1 MFLGAEELVVHI
13 AGPNYR
19 DSSLILR
26 IFAIYGFLLPLDRYT
41 GIMIDAL
48 GFPKKNMYKVLSML
62 LLNVV
67 LDVVVLSLGYG
78 VESVAMVS
86 LATYSLGVTFG
97 FIVIRKKVKLEIFKS
112 LSIGL
117 KLMLLKIG
125 LKV

>member
-1 MFLGAEELVVHI
+1 
-13 AGPNYR
+13 
-19 DSSLILR
+19 
-26 IFAIYGFLLPLDRYT
+26 
-41 GIMIDAL
+41 
-48 GFPKKNMYKVLSML
+48 ML